1 MSSIAY
7 VSLLFDGMKIKSD
20 LIFSQSERLVGFTN
34 FSDIK
39 NELDDFN
46 RFIKKKKKNRPSY
59 PCVNLDGSWIIQVFQ
74 LPSWL
79 LYIIMI

>member
-46 RFIKKKKKNRPSY
+46 RFIKKKQKKTDLATH
-59 PCVNLDGSWIIQVFQ
+59 V
-74 LPSWL
+74 
-79 LYIIMI
+79 